1 LLTPTRFGLCP
12 RLLQGV
18 LDRFLQQ
25 IEMRPAVIDSKITIF
40 AQQVKFVNK
49 YSNMKLKMLKDKRFS
64 ILK

>member
-1 LLTPTRFGLCP
+1 
-12 RLLQGV
+12 
-18 LDRFLQQ
+18 
-25 IEMRPAVIDSKITIF
+25 MRPAVIDSKITIF